1 MSIEK
6 QTVELLKSKKLKL
19 ATAESCTGGLI
30 SKRITDV
37 SGSSEVFEGGV
48 VCYSNRFKENVL
60 GVSPGTLK
68 KYGAVS
74 RETAREMVKGVLS
87 LTKADIAVAVTGIAG
102 PSSDDTNKPVGLV
115 YIAVSDGKSTIV
127 KKLLNN
133 FTGDVRE
140 QNRNISADTALEMI
154 MEAIR

>member
-60 GVSPGTLK
+60 GVSPETLK

-74 RETAREMVKGVLS
+74 RETAREMVRGVLS

-140 QNRNISADTALEMI
+140 QNRSISADTALEMI

>member
-60 GVSPGTLK
+60 GVSPETLK

-74 RETAREMVKGVLS
+74 RETAREMVKSVLS

-140 QNRNISADTALEMI
+140 QNRSISADTALEMI

>member
-48 VCYSNRFKENVL
+48 VCYSNCFKENVL
-60 GVSPGTLK
+60 GVSPETLK

>member
-60 GVSPGTLK
+60 GVSPETLK

-74 RETAREMVKGVLS
+74 RETAREMVKGILS

-140 QNRNISADTALEMI
+140 QNRSISADTALEMI

>member
-60 GVSPGTLK
+60 GVSPETLK

-115 YIAVSDGKSTIV
+115 FIAVSDGKSTIV

-133 FTGDVRE
+133 FTGDVRA
-140 QNRNISADTALEMI
+140 QNRSISADTALEMI

>member
-60 GVSPGTLK
+60 GVSPETLK

-140 QNRNISADTALEMI
+140 QNRNISADTTLEMI

>member
-60 GVSPGTLK
+60 GVSPETLK

-140 QNRNISADTALEMI
+140 RNRNISADTALEMI

>member
-30 SKRITDV
+30 SKRITDA

-60 GVSPGTLK
+60 GVSPETLK

-140 QNRNISADTALEMI
+140 QNRSISADTALEMI

>member
-60 GVSPGTLK
+60 GVSPETLK
-68 KYGAVS
+68 KHGAVS

-140 QNRNISADTALEMI
+140 QNRSISADTALEMI

>member
-60 GVSPGTLK
+60 GVSPETLK

-74 RETAREMVKGVLS
+74 RETAREMVKGVLY

-140 QNRNISADTALEMI
+140 QNRSISADTALEMI

>member
-60 GVSPGTLK
+60 GVSPEALK

-127 KKLLNN
+127 KNLLNN

-140 QNRNISADTALEMI
+140 QNRSISADTALEMI

>member
-60 GVSPGTLK
+60 GVSPEALK

-140 QNRNISADTALEMI
+140 QNRSISADTALEMI